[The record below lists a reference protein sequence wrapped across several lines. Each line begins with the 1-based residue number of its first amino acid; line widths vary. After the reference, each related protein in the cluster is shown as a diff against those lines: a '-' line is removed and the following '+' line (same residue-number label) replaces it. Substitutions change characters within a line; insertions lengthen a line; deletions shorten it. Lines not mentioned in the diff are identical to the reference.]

1 VIAGG
6 LIVDLG
12 LHIDYSHLVRDGKLG
27 AVEQEGRNG
36 LLLAAF
42 VYSTLWNLY
51 LGRPN
56 PFSQPIISAVRRV
69 SAIKT
74 PDTETM
80 HTWVG
85 LCLQMSEII
94 ELLNGPTV
102 NGSLNRDNLLR
113 LWELDK
119 RLRGFFSNLP
129 THLTYDE
136 STIEE
141 LDASAYGLQ
150 MQFSG
155 IQITL
160 HLAMIKSDH
169 IARLSDGKDMSSKH
183 RATDQ
188 LYEVVNENVLRICQ
202 LVLSYRRV
210 FGVEKIITVMLDNIF
225 VAALA
230 LVSLIPQN
238 QQKGKSVEKDIRWLK
253 MILNTLDVAGKHYPV
268 TTKMISTLTRIMS
281 TTPLSMLFPASSVQT
296 PAAPPEST
304 TAIFQDPLSL
314 HKDGEV
320 SALTQDPMCS
330 SLALKN
336 FDFNFTDEEHTLI
349 HGSGWNIASWSFD
362 VGDESLMM
370 P

>member
-1 VIAGG
+1 M
-6 LIVDLG
+6 
-12 LHIDYSHLVRDGKLG
+12 S

-36 LLLAAF
+36 VLLAAF

-69 SAIKT
+69 SASKT
-74 PDTETM
+74 PETETM

-85 LCLQMSEII
+85 LCLQMVEII
-94 ELLNGPTV
+94 ELLNRPSV
-102 NGSLNRDNLLR
+102 SGSLDRDNLLR
-113 LWELDK
+113 LWELD
-119 RLRGFFSNLP
+119 RGLRNFFSDLP
-129 THLTYDE
+129 THLTYNE

-169 IARLSDGKDMSSKH
+169 IVRLSDSKDGSKH

-210 FGVEKIITVMLDNIF
+210 FGVEKIITVMLDNMF

-230 LVSLIPQN
+230 LVSLIPRN
-238 QQKGKSVEKDIRWLK
+238 QRQGIEKDIRWLK
-253 MILNTLDVAGKHYPV
+253 MIFSTLEAAGKHYPV
-268 TTKMISTLTRIMS
+268 TARMISTLTRIMS
-281 TTPLSMLFPASSVQT
+281 TTPLAMLFPASSVQT
-296 PAAPPEST
+296 PASNPESMT
-304 TAIFQDPLSL
+304 GIFQNPLSFQ
-314 HKDGEV
+314 KDGEV
-320 SALTQDPMCS
+320 GGPTQDPMYT
-330 SLALKN
+330 SLALEN
-336 FDFNFTDEEHTLI
+336 FDFNFTDEENTLI
-349 HGSGWNIASWSFD
+349 HGSGWNVASWAFD
-362 VGDESLMM
+362 ATDESLLI